1 MEKLKKMLPY
11 LLINIGMFYLLPTLM
26 IDTGSAMI
34 ILLILMPL
42 GCFLTSLAYGVKNS
56 FSWLYP
62 IFVMLVF
69 IPSIFIFYNES
80 AFVYV
85 FAYGV
90 IDVYKRQWHN
100 FRSWSY
106 C

>member
-26 IDTGSAMI
+26 KDTGSAMI

-90 IDVYKRQWHN
+90 ISLVGFFLGASFNRKI
-100 FRSWSY
+100 
-106 C
+106 

>member
-1 MEKLKKMLPY
+1 MEKIKKMLPY

-90 IDVYKRQWHN
+90 ISLVESFLGASFNRKI
-100 FRSWSY
+100 
-106 C
+106 

>member
-1 MEKLKKMLPY
+1 MEKIKKMLPY

-34 ILLILMPL
+34 ILFILMPL

-90 IDVYKRQWHN
+90 ISLVGSFLGASFNRKI
-100 FRSWSY
+100 
-106 C
+106 